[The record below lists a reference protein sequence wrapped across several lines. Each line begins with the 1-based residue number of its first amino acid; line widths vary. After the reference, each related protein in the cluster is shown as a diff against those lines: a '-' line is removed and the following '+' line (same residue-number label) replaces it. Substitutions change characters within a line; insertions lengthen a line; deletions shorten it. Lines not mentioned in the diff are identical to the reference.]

1 MLRFVLLLILTSLLP
16 GCGTSGPYPVP
27 VNGVVTLDGQPLSE
41 GVISFISLG
50 EVPEQV
56 AVKHGTFSGKATWG
70 KRRVEIA
77 AYRPY
82 QIPPE
87 IPPSMH
93 ALMKDGKENYLPEIY
108 HTKSQ
113 LTAEITPT
121 GINEFKF
128 ELSSK

>member
-1 MLRFVLLLILTSLLP
+1 MFRFVLLFMVATSVC
-16 GCGTSGPYPVP
+16 GCGASGPYPVP
-27 VNGVVTLDGQPLSE
+27 VKGEVTLDNQPLSE

-50 EVPEQV
+50 EVPETV
-56 AVKHGTFSGKATWG
+56 VIHNGTFSGKATWG

-87 IPPSMH
+87 IPQSMH

-108 HTKSQ
+108 HMKSQ

-121 GINEFKF
+121 GPNTFKF
-128 ELSSK
+128 ELSSQ